1 MTSHAWAHTARLSP
15 FARRQV
21 LRALKAMHSADV
33 VHRDLKPSNLLI
45 NANCDLKICDLGLAR
60 GIKQEDGDLSGNG
73 AQVRGGVAR
82 TITTTGSSVINMW
95 GYQNRIERN
104 QHVVFWRAAAA
115 VRARGYSKAQTHQP
129 PPPSPPPTIIATP

>member
-73 AQVRGGVAR
+73 AQVRRRGQD
-82 TITTTGSSVINMW
+82 
-95 GYQNRIERN
+95 YHHNRIERY
-104 QHVVFWRAAAA
+104 QHVGLSQPYRA
-115 VRARGYSKAQTHQP
+115 
-129 PPPSPPPTIIATP
+129 